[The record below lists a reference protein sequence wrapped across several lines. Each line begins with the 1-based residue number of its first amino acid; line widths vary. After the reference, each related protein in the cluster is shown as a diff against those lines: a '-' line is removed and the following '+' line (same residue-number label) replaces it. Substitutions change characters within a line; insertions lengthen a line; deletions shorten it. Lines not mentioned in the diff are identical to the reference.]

1 MPEFF
6 YSLAIYFLKS
16 AYILASSWNTKA
28 AQFVK
33 GRRGIYAHLKQYS
46 DNRSERVVWVH
57 CASLGEFEQ
66 GRPVMESLK
75 KNFPDVKILL
85 TFLSPSGY

>member
-33 GRRGIYAHLKQYS
+33 GRRGIYAHF
-46 DNRSERVVWVH
+46 
-57 CASLGEFEQ
+57 FE
-66 GRPVMESLK
+66 K
-75 KNFPDVKILL
+75 KISGCENITHL
-85 TFLSPSGY
+85 FLSVWL